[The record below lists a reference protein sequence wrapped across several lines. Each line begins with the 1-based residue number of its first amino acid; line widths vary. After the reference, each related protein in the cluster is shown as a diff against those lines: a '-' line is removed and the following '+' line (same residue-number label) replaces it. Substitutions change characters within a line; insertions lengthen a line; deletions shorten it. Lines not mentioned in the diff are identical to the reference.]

1 VRDGHRGE
9 VKIRQEAEVG
19 TCFLVNRWRAPA
31 RIGGAV
37 LTFHGAWIM
46 KLVRF
51 GNPGEERP
59 VVVDH
64 HDALSLAAEMSAA
77 RLCFVLAGAG
87 HRQTGRAFSSTR
99 YPGEVPRVSASSSGI
114 RADQPFDVLEFGVDP
129 PSASVERTI

>member
-1 VRDGHRGE
+1 
-9 VKIRQEAEVG
+9 
-19 TCFLVNRWRAPA
+19 
-31 RIGGAV
+31 
-37 LTFHGAWIM
+37 M

-51 GNPGEERP
+51 GNPKEERP

-64 HDALSLAAEMSAA
+64 HDALSLAAEVSAA

-87 HRQTGRAFSSTR
+87 HRQTGRAFSLTR

-114 RADQPFDVLEFGVDP
+114 RAEQPFDVMELGVDP